1 MNKSSRLRSP
11 SIHCSLTACFFSI
24 LTPDH
29 SAHGMVVLV
38 PFCGFV
44 RARARENGF
53 SLTKDKKDEQG
64 ELKRRDF

>member
-1 MNKSSRLRSP
+1 
-11 SIHCSLTACFFSI
+11 
-24 LTPDH
+24 
-29 SAHGMVVLV
+29 MVVLV

-64 ELKRRDF
+64 ELTTKILNLFLN

>member
-1 MNKSSRLRSP
+1 
-11 SIHCSLTACFFSI
+11 
-24 LTPDH
+24 
-29 SAHGMVVLV
+29 
-38 PFCGFV
+38 V

>member
-1 MNKSSRLRSP
+1 
-11 SIHCSLTACFFSI
+11 
-24 LTPDH
+24 
-29 SAHGMVVLV
+29 MVVLV